1 MCKLEANDRMVDKL
15 FTESAAFVRI
25 FNRLFVANAGE
36 TNALDDYA
44 YTLVIE
50 IGHDDWILASAFL
63 LLNSKGNHTFK
74 PLILFA

>member
-1 MCKLEANDRMVDKL
+1 MGKLEANDRMVDKL

-25 FNRLFVANAGE
+25 LDRLFVADAGE

-44 YTLVIE
+44 YPLVIE
-50 IGHDDWILASAFL
+50 IGHDDWEWASAFS
-63 LLNSKGNHTFK
+63 LLNSTGNPTFE